1 MNRFFLSVMLV
12 FHIIQNGNTQTCP
25 FTINPN
31 MPCAGETVNF
41 TVTNPVLGS
50 SYTWDLNGDG
60 NIDKTGTSVIFV
72 YPYNINN
79 QTYNIKLF
87 KDNSQCSQA
96 SITVK
101 AGPQIIIGVVSGGT
115 LVNDVISVCG
125 TNINA
130 NFSINNKTENQ
141 SNFTMGY
148 TVDWGDGSGIQNY
161 TSSQFT
167 TNTAITH
174 TYTTLGYSTITIEG
188 KYSNGCIMKSTY
200 KVFRGGNPDIG
211 IASIGNTSGL
221 CAPTNLKFDITSY
234 QNNPPGT
241 VYTFYENDLLMP
253 LTYTQ
258 SNLPNPFIYIHNFT
272 TGSCG
277 KETPDKTYQNAFSI
291 KVVAKN
297 PCGEKAANIQPI
309 TLSPKPQLEYMIDAP
324 MKYCPGEIFSFM
336 NTSTNIN
343 EYNSQT
349 EKCDSLLANWNIKPG
364 TENIDYSIVGGTIFN
379 SNKLQV
385 KFIKPGTY
393 KVSMWLNPTP
403 VCGPDTITKT
413 ITILEPPTAKLTT
426 TLSNANGCAPLTV
439 KFDNL
444 STGYQVSYNWTV
456 SPSPGWQFIGGTNAS
471 SVKPEIIF
479 NTPGTYTVTLTA
491 TNVCS
496 TSTATTTIVVK
507 AKPNVALTMPG
518 PFCQNAS
525 LCFNTGNTTFDAG
538 NGTISNYAWAF
549 SGGSPSSSTAQF
561 PCNINYSVTTA
572 TTFTVSVTATNE
584 CGTTT
589 ATTNFEVQVPPVL
602 TMPPGKS
609 FCEND
614 ADFQFVASPSGGTWS
629 GQGVNAA
636 GLFTP
641 SAAGTGTKTLSYK
654 YGVGVCESTGTVQV
668 TVWPKPTVDA
678 GNDLKDCVNNTVL
691 NLTGN
696 APAGG
701 TWSVAPAGVVVG
713 NVFNPMASGAGMF
726 TLTYNYTDN
735 NGCKNSD
742 TRKVTVAQLPTVT
755 TSDLAVCYA
764 VGLVS
769 LPPANPAGGTWSGPG
784 VTNGQFDPIDAGL
797 GTHIVTYTYKDP
809 STGCTNTAISNI
821 TVSNPGTI
829 NAGMD
834 ISVCA
839 DAGGINL
846 KTGITPIG
854 GTWTTMSM
862 GLTGD
867 TFDPAQAGAGIH
879 TLVYSVGSGNC
890 KVTDSRIIT
899 VFALPIV
906 DAGPTLMTCI
916 NETVLNLTGGTPA
929 GGVWTSSGS
938 GVVNGSVFNPKASG
952 VGDFTVT
959 YSFLDGNG
967 CSASDQRIITVQA
980 LPVITLSEATYCYT
994 AGLVNLP
1001 SPNPPNGTWTG
1012 TGVLGMQFDPI
1023 QAGVGTHVLTYTFK
1037 NLTTGCS
1044 NSANTNIYVIN
1055 PAQVDA
1061 GADITVCRSA
1071 DPFTLN
1077 AGVVPVGGSWS
1088 STGNGLSG
1096 STFDPEVAGPG
1107 TYTLTYSVGSNNCL
1121 VQDTRKI
1128 TVLDLPNVVAGPN
1141 LSACIDVAALTL
1153 TATPTG
1159 GTWTG
1164 SSAVSGTSFN
1174 PLQAGPGNFPL
1185 TYTYTD
1191 QAGCAQTAQMSVTIF
1206 ALPVVQTN
1214 DTTYCN
1220 TQGAVMLPFASP
1232 AGGTWMGTGIVNNMF
1247 DPIAAGGPNTY
1258 PAIYTYTNS
1267 NNCVNRDTIK
1277 ITVINPQM
1285 VQAGP
1290 DTAFCVDVTSFDLGT
1305 AAAPVG
1311 GTWVSSG
1318 SSGLSG
1324 AMFNPNMA
1332 GPGTFTLTYKVGNGN
1347 CEVKDTRTIVVHALP
1362 QVSAGMDLSP
1372 CADSAVLVLNG
1383 TPTGGTWSGNS
1394 NLSGN
1399 NFPPKQAGPGN
1410 YNLTYTYKDTK
1421 GCVNKDDLTIL
1432 VNPLPNVNAVD
1443 TTYCNTPGGVNLPS
1457 ASPAGGTWSGQGI
1470 TGNQFNPIGAGGVG
1484 VYPAVYKYT
1493 DPNNCINRDTSLITV
1508 INPATVNAGI
1518 DTAFCESV
1526 TSFDL
1531 SLGITPAGGSWTS
1544 TGTGVTGNVFN
1555 PAIAGPGIHTL
1566 TYAVGVGNCE
1576 VKDTRTIQV
1585 YALPMVDAGEDLEAC
1600 ASETQV
1606 QLNGTPL
1613 LGFWTSNPAA
1623 SITGT
1628 TWNPKASG
1636 VGTYTFTYTFTDP
1649 RGCVNTDQLIATVHP
1664 LPVPL
1669 ANDTTYCNTPG
1680 KVLLP
1685 FSTPTGGS
1693 WHGQGVSGLQFD
1705 PQGAGGVGVYPVV
1718 YTFTDLNSCTDSIT
1732 IDIAVID
1739 PPTIYAGVNDTICI
1753 NTGTLQLTGFVPG
1766 TGGIWSGNGIVNN
1779 QTGLF
1784 DPLIAGG
1791 GQHPLVYTFG
1801 VGNCQVKDTTQIN
1814 VIAVAIEAGANRVAC
1829 LDDVPLQ
1836 LTGFAPAGGVWTGA
1850 GITDPSG
1857 VFSTQVAAVG
1867 THVLYYQYNDPI
1879 LDCVFIDSISII
1891 VRPMPE
1897 SDFEKPNNSCIDVLI
1912 PFVNLSQ
1919 NTFMPS
1925 WTFGDGA
1932 NSTLANPS
1940 HTYTDTGTYKVT
1952 LITKNEFGCV
1962 DSISRNIFVTRPPTA
1977 AFSTEPDSGCAVL
1990 KVKFFNTSSGFET
2003 NYTWDFGD
2011 GQTSTQYDPGEISFQ
2026 QGQGDTIYYIV
2037 LTAQNLCAVRTWTD
2051 SIKVFPWP
2059 LANFGTNVDTI
2070 CTGETISFSN
2080 LTLGNPD
2087 SFEWDFGNG
2096 VTSVDTLP
2104 NPVQFFTDSTY
2115 KTYTIRLIATNFCG
2129 SDTAT
2134 YPVIVK
2140 PVDVRAFFN
2149 IPNNTGCEPY
2159 TLDFTNFATLGATVS
2174 WEFGDGNTSATPNPT
2189 HTYTKDGLYKVVQRA
2204 SSGCGYDSTI
2214 VWITVLPAPDVSF
2227 NHAPQVCR
2235 NDTLQFNNTSPTP
2248 LSGTI
2253 WDFGDGDSSLLYDPV
2268 HAWAQSGVFPVTLTG
2283 ISAANGCP
2291 ASTVGSVNV
2300 LTLPVIRFEPS
2311 QPDGC
2316 IPLKINFTNN
2326 SLNANYYNWNFG
2338 DGNTQIGS
2346 TVSHIYTVAGQYP
2359 VWLQGVD
2366 LNGCK
2371 NDTTLYYITAHPIP
2385 SPQFSIERDRLCGLP
2400 VTAQMVNE
2408 TPDATSYAWNMGN
2421 NTTSVQNN
2429 PSVEYPQAGDYTIQ
2443 LIATNTFACKDTVE
2457 QVFSAYAIPQA
2468 QFEWDPAEGC
2478 APLEVQFDNLSLY
2491 SNLAKWLFSD
2501 QQTSAEY
2508 APAHTF
2514 QAAGFY
2520 GAQLIASH
2528 RDVCFDTLD
2537 LKDIIWVK
2545 PSPYANFSFV
2555 ENLTMPPS
2563 GEFQFT
2569 DLSVDAVQWDW
2580 DFGDMGTSD
2589 AQNPD
2594 HRYYYN
2600 GPKMVR
2606 LLVTSENE
2614 CTDDTI
2620 QVVNPTFM
2628 KGLFIPNAFTP
2639 GLNVG
2644 DAALFKPKG
2653 VGLVSYEIEVY
2664 SPFGQL
2670 LWKSDKLDEGRP
2682 AEAWDGTYDGKLMPQ
2697 DVYTWKV
2704 TRAVFDNGTL
2714 WPGNFDAGTGA
2725 GKKVGSVTLIR

>member
-1 MNRFFLSVMLV
+1 MKYTLSTLFIAV
-12 FHIIQNGNTQTCP
+12 FYIGIGYGQCDFDFTPKNPCP
-25 FTINPN
+25 
-31 MPCAGETVNF
+31 GETVTF
-41 TVTNPVLGS
+41 TVNNPMVNAT
-50 SYTWDLNGDG
+50 YTWDLDGDG
-60 NIDKTGTSVIFV
+60 AFDDGTGVMVTFV
-72 YPYNINN
+72 YPFNTSAANFVVRL
-79 QTYNIKLF
+79 K
-87 KDNSQCSQA
+87 KDMTVCSPAKTVSVKAAPDA
-96 SITVK
+96 SIDVYTGQGEDNNVIK
-101 AGPQIIIGVVSGGT
+101 KCSGNQIDT
-115 LVNDVISVCG
+115 LGIYNTSS
-125 TNINA
+125 TYM
-130 NFSINNKTENQ
+130 
-141 SNFTMGY
+141 SNSSYKIT
-148 TVDWGDGSGIQNY
+148 WGDGSPVVNL
-161 TSSQFT
+161 TNSTFT
-167 TNTAITH
+167 YNGTVISHIYAG
-174 TYTTLGYSTITIEG
+174 LGYKTLQIMATHI
-188 KYSNGCIMKSTY
+188 NGCTTTTDYQYFLGSNPS
-200 KVFRGGNPDIG
+200 VGLSNPGNTDGLCTP
-211 IASIGNTSGL
+211 ASIIFPLSNYL
-221 CAPTNLKFDITSY
+221 
-234 QNNPPGT
+234 NNPPGT
-241 VYTFYENDLLMP
+241 TYTFFLNTTQVAQYN
-253 LTYTQ
+253 Q
-258 SNLPNPFIYIHNFT
+258 SNVPSTFQFT
-272 TGSCG
+272 FDSTSCG
-277 KETPDKTYQNAFSI
+277 KITPLGAKNAFAI
-291 KVVAKN
+291 TVEAKN
-297 PCGEKAANIQPI
+297 PCGSSKASVEPI
-309 TLSPKPQLEYMIDAP
+309 TLSSKPIPNFTISGPSE
-324 MKYCPGEIFSFM
+324 YCPNKEFM
-336 NTSTNIN
+336 FTNTSSNIG
-343 EYNSQT
+343 EYNTQT
-349 EKCDSLLANWNIKPG
+349 KICKDTLGAKWEISPGLANVDYVVTSGALVNAKSIKVKFLKPG
-364 TENIDYSIVGGTIFN
+364 VY
-379 SNKLQV
+379 
-385 KFIKPGTY
+385 FIKMT
-393 KVSMWLNPTP
+393 LFPTP
-403 VCGPDTITKT
+403 ACGPAIITKT

-426 TLSNANGCAPLTV
+426 TQSNANGCAPLTV
-439 KFDNL
+439 NFDNL
-444 STGYQVSYNWTV
+444 STGYQVSYYWTV
-456 SPSPGWQFIGGTNAS
+456 SPSTGWQFIGGTNAS
-471 SVKPEIIF
+471 SIKPEIIF
-479 NTPGTYTVTLTA
+479 NAPGTYKVTLTA
-491 TNVCS
+491 SNVCS

-507 AKPNVALTMPG
+507 TKPTALLPMLG
-518 PFCQNAS
+518 PFCQNAA

-538 NGTISNYAWAF
+538 NGTISSYAWNF
-549 SGGSPSSSTAQF
+549 SGGTPNSSTAQF
-561 PCNINYSVTTA
+561 PCNINYSVSTA

-584 CGTTT
+584 CGIST
-589 ATTNFEVQVPPVL
+589 ATANFEVQVPPVL
-602 TMPPGKS
+602 TMPPSKS

-614 ADFQFVASPSGGTWS
+614 APFQLVAAPIGGTWS
-629 GQGVNAA
+629 GQGVNAT

-641 SAAGTGTKTLSYK
+641 SVAGSGTKTLSYK

-668 TVWPKPTVDA
+668 TVWSKPTVDA
-678 GNDLKDCVNNTVL
+678 GNDLKDCLNNTVL

-696 APAGG
+696 TPIGG
-701 TWSVAPAGVVVG
+701 TWSVAPTGVVVG
-713 NVFNPMASGAGMF
+713 NVFNPMASGAGVF

-755 TSDLAVCYA
+755 TSDLACCYA
-764 VGLVS
+764 VGSVS
-769 LPPANPAGGTWSGPG
+769 LPPANPTGGIWSGPG
-784 VTNGQFDPIDAGL
+784 VTNGQFDPIAAGL
-797 GTHIVTYTYKDP
+797 GTHVVTYTYTDP
-809 STGCTNTAISNI
+809 STNCTNTATSNI
-821 TVSNPGTI
+821 TVSNPGAI

-834 ISVCA
+834 NMVCA
-839 DAGGINL
+839 DAGVINL
-846 KTGITPIG
+846 NTGISPVG
-854 GTWTTMSM
+854 GTWSTTSM
-862 GLTGD
+862 GLTGN
-867 TFDPAQAGAGIH
+867 TFNPTQAGAGIH

-899 VFALPIV
+899 VLALPIV
-906 DAGPTLMTCI
+906 DAGPALMTCI
-916 NETVLNLTGGTPA
+916 NETVLNLTGSTPA

-952 VGDFTVT
+952 VGDFTLT
-959 YSFLDGNG
+959 YSFLDANS
-967 CSASDQRIITVQA
+967 CSASDQRTITVHA
-980 LPVITLSEATYCYT
+980 LPIITLSEATYCYT

-1023 QAGVGTHVLTYTFK
+1023 QAGVGTHVLTYTYK
-1037 NLTTGCS
+1037 DQITGCT
-1044 NSANTNIYVIN
+1044 NSANTNIFVIN

-1061 GADITVCRSA
+1061 GTDITVCRSA
-1071 DPFTLN
+1071 DPFNLN
-1077 AGVVPVGGSWS
+1077 TGATPGGGTWS

-1096 STFDPEVAGPG
+1096 NTFDPKVAGPG
-1107 TYTLTYSVGSNNCL
+1107 IYTLTYSVGSNNCL

-1128 TVLDLPNVVAGPN
+1128 NVLDLPNVVVGPN
-1141 LSACIDVAALTL
+1141 LSACIDVPALTL
-1153 TATPTG
+1153 IATPTG
-1159 GTWTG
+1159 GSWTG
-1164 SSAVSGTSFN
+1164 SSAVSGTNFN
-1174 PLQAGPGNFPL
+1174 PMQAGPGNFPL

-1191 QAGCAQTAQMSVTIF
+1191 QAGCTQTAQMLVSIF
-1206 ALPVVQTN
+1206 ALPVVQSN

-1220 TQGAVMLPFASP
+1220 TQGKVMLPVASP
-1232 AGGTWMGTGIVNNMF
+1232 AGGTWMGTGIFNNMF

-1258 PAIYTYTNS
+1258 PAIYTYKNG

-1277 ITVINPQM
+1277 IAVINPQI
-1285 VQAGP
+1285 VQAGS
-1290 DTAFCVDVTSFDLGT
+1290 DTAFC
-1305 AAAPVG
+1305 
-1311 GTWVSSG
+1311 
-1318 SSGLSG
+1318 
-1324 AMFNPNMA
+1324 
-1332 GPGTFTLTYKVGNGN
+1332 
-1347 CEVKDTRTIVVHALP
+1347 
-1362 QVSAGMDLSP
+1362 Q
-1372 CADSAVLVLNG
+1372 
-1383 TPTGGTWSGNS
+1383 
-1394 NLSGN
+1394 
-1399 NFPPKQAGPGN
+1399 
-1410 YNLTYTYKDTK
+1410 
-1421 GCVNKDDLTIL
+1421 
-1432 VNPLPNVNAVD
+1432 
-1443 TTYCNTPGGVNLPS
+1443 
-1457 ASPAGGTWSGQGI
+1457 
-1470 TGNQFNPIGAGGVG
+1470 
-1484 VYPAVYKYT
+1484 
-1493 DPNNCINRDTSLITV
+1493 
-1508 INPATVNAGI
+1508 
-1518 DTAFCESV
+1518 SV

-1531 SLGITPAGGSWTS
+1531 SMGISPAGGSWTS
-1544 TGTGVTGNVFN
+1544 TGTGLTGNIFN
-1555 PAIAGPGIHTL
+1555 PALAGAGIHTL
-1566 TYAVGVGNCE
+1566 TYAVGTGNCE

-1585 YALPMVDAGEDLEAC
+1585 YALPMVDAGKDLEAC

-1613 LGFWTSNPAA
+1613 LGFWTANPAA

-1685 FSTPTGGS
+1685 VSTPTGGS
-1693 WHGQGVSGLQFD
+1693 WHGQGISGLQFD
-1705 PQGAGGVGVYPVV
+1705 PQGAGGVGTYPVV

-1732 IDIAVID
+1732 VDIAVID
-1739 PPTIYAGVNDTICI
+1739 PPSIYAGVNDTICI
-1753 NTGTLQLTGFVPG
+1753 NTGTLQLKGFVPG
-1766 TGGIWSGNGIVNN
+1766 TGGIWIGNGIVNN

-1814 VIAVAIEAGANRVAC
+1814 VIAIAIEAGANRVAC

-1836 LTGFAPAGGVWTGA
+1836 LTGFAPVGGVWTGA

-1857 VFSTQVAAVG
+1857 IFNTQVTTVG
-1867 THVLYYQYNDPI
+1867 THLLYYQYNDPI
-1879 LDCVFIDSISII
+1879 LDCVFIDSISIT
-1891 VRPMPE
+1891 VHPMPE
-1897 SDFEKPNNSCIDVLI
+1897 SDFAKPNNSCIDVLI
-1912 PFVNLSQ
+1912 PFLNLSQ

-1952 LITKNEFGCV
+1952 LITKNEFGCI
-1962 DSISRNIFVTRPPTA
+1962 DSLSRIIFVTRPPIA
-1977 AFSTEPDSGCAVL
+1977 MFSTEPDSGCAVL
-1990 KVKFFNTSSGFET
+1990 KVKFLNTSSGFET
-2003 NYTWDFGD
+2003 MYNWSFGD
-2011 GQTSTQYDPGEISFQ
+2011 GQSSTLYDPGEISFQ
-2026 QGQGDTIYYIV
+2026 QGQGDTIYHIQ

-2051 SIKVFPWP
+2051 SVKVFPWP
-2059 LANFGTNVDTI
+2059 LANFGTNLDTI

-2096 VTSVDTLP
+2096 LTSVDTLP
-2104 NPVQFFTDSTY
+2104 HPVQFFTDSTY
-2115 KTYTIRLIATNFCG
+2115 KTYTIRLVATNFCG
-2129 SDTAT
+2129 TDTAS

-2149 IPNNTGCEPY
+2149 IPNTTGCEPY
-2159 TLDFTNFATLGATVS
+2159 TLDFTNFSTLGAAVS
-2174 WEFGDGNTSATPNPT
+2174 WEFGDGNTSAAPNPT

-2235 NDTLQFNNTSPTP
+2235 NDTLPFNNTSPTP

-2268 HAWAQSGVFPVTLTG
+2268 HAWAHSGVFPVTLTG

-2291 ASTVGSVNV
+2291 ASTLGSVNV
-2300 LTLPVIRFEPS
+2300 LALPVIRFTPS

-2316 IPLKINFTNN
+2316 IPLSINFTNN

-2338 DGNTQIGS
+2338 DGNIQIGN

-2385 SPQFSIERDRLCGLP
+2385 SPKFSIERDRLCGLP
-2400 VTAQMVNE
+2400 VTAQMVNQ
-2408 TPDATSYAWNMGN
+2408 TPDATSYAWKLGN

-2429 PSVEYPQAGDYTIQ
+2429 PSVAYLQAGDYTIQ
-2443 LIATNTFACKDTVE
+2443 LIATNTFACKDTLE
-2457 QVFSAYAIPQA
+2457 QVLSAYAIPEA
-2468 QFEWDPAEGC
+2468 KFEWDPAEGC
-2478 APLEVQFDNLSLY
+2478 APLKVQFNNQSLY
-2491 SNLAKWLFSD
+2491 STQAYWHFSD
-2501 QQTSAEY
+2501 QQSSTDFS
-2508 APAHTF
+2508 PAHTF
-2514 QAAGFY
+2514 QTAGFY

-2528 RDVCFDTLD
+2528 RNVCFDTLD

-2563 GEFQFT
+2563 GEFKFT

-2589 AQNPD
+2589 AQNPE

-2600 GPKMVR
+2600 GPKIVR

-2614 CTDDTI
+2614 CTDDTL

-2670 LWKSDKLDEGRP
+2670 LWRSDKLDEGRP

-2704 TRAVFDNGTL
+2704 NKVVFDNGTL